1 MIVSLSD
8 MENEQEA
15 DLFAQLTEKELLFT
29 KENKP
34 YLKVAF
40 RDAHREVKFPIWS
53 DVAIYKEFKA
63 LKAGMFCKLRALY
76 RVTAYGPQL
85 EIRRIREVNDEDV
98 KDGFDAVQLRLKAP
112 RLSDA
117 MYDELLRI
125 AAKQIG
131 KGALCNIITKIF
143 KDHRDNLLLC
153 PAARN
158 HHHTYLGGLLEHTL
172 SVTKIATALV
182 DHYQTQYKE
191 LKKEISR
198 PLVIAGAILHDIG
211 KVLEYTSDFTPP
223 RHSVEGE
230 LIGHAILSRDLV
242 RDAAKEFELDKN
254 TQMHLEHILIS
265 HQRFPD
271 WGAAKPPMSMEAMLV
286 HHADSCDALV
296 GCLRNAFSQD
306 RTEQEL
312 TGKKNAIGYPLL
324 KPPGEL
330 KEPEV

>member
-1 MIVSLSD
+1 MIVSLSE
-8 MENEQEA
+8 MEHEQEA
-15 DLFAQLTEKELLFT
+15 DLFAILTEKEQLVT

-34 YLKVAF
+34 YLKVTF
-40 RDAHREVKFPIWS
+40 CDAHRAVKFPIWS
-53 DVAIYKEFKA
+53 DVAIYNDFKE
-63 LKAGMFCKLRALY
+63 LKSGEICKLRAMY
-76 RVTAYGPQL
+76 RMSAYGPQL
-85 EIRRIREVNDEDV
+85 DIRRIRKMTKEDQAE
-98 KDGFDAVQLRLKAP
+98 GFDPASLRPKAQ
-112 RLSDA
+112 RMAES
-117 MYDELLRI
+117 MFDEIIRI
-125 AAKQIG
+125 AGKQVG

-143 KDHRDNLLLC
+143 KERRDEILIC

-158 HHHTYLGGLLEHTL
+158 HHHTYYGGLLEHTL
-172 SVTKIATALV
+172 SVTKIAMALV

-306 RTEQEL
+306 RTDQEL
-312 TGKKNAIGYPLL
+312 TDKKNALGYPFL
-324 KPPGEL
+324 KPPV
-330 KEPEV
+330 K